1 MERSFSAQC
10 ILLLPPLVTRA
21 NSRDASV
28 FSIFLLMDT
37 TSVDQSLVSVHLA
50 AKSDVHLAALRNVH
64 LAGETHDP
72 LHQLLKVS
80 NHLPM
85 TSG

>member
-50 AKSDVHLAALRNVH
+50 GECDVHLPGETDVH
-64 LAGETHDP
+64 LPCLSYHCP
-72 LHQLLKVS
+72 SSPLKVS
-80 NHLPM
+80 NHVPM
-85 TSG
+85 TNG